1 MIKDEYEKCK
11 ESSFRI
17 LEKRNVTTKEM
28 EDKLIKRG
36 YSNEVVDRTI
46 LFLLEYGYLND
57 EEYAKNYYNSHIK
70 KDGIKKIKYNLI
82 IKGISD
88 DVLASLEQNEEV
100 ELDNALN
107 LAKRKYEQIIKREN
121 DLYKVRHKLTN
132 YLMSRGYQ
140 YQLIK
145 KVVEETVKWK
155 DENFLGEL

>member
-28 EDKLIKRG
+28 EDKLTERG
-36 YSNEVVDRTI
+36 YSNEEVDRTI

-88 DVLASLEQNEEV
+88 DVLSSLEQNEEV

-121 DLYKVRHKLTN
+121 DLYKARNKLTN
-132 YLMSRGYQ
+132 YLTSRGYQ